1 MLCACKANCHT
12 YVAGFPVGQQIPRH
26 LLPALLA
33 VECCFHCHG
42 KDWVL
47 QLWLPCALYPV
58 CFQNADGKGIL
69 NTRPCY
75 DSAPFA
81 ITEPGVD
88 KPQTAYTKVSAQ
100 RVADLAVHAAKTRHL
115 PLLDM
120 QPKQDTSLCC
130 TCSQNKTPPF
140 ALQLWASCSLCSDD
154 HASVVVQTSHAV
166 LEGTVSVMWRLKP

>member
-42 KDWVL
+42 KHWVL

-81 ITEPGVD
+81 FTEPGVD

-115 PLLDM
+115 PL
-120 QPKQDTSLCC
+120 P
-130 TCSQNKTPPF
+130 CSCGLR
-140 ALQLWASCSLCSDD
+140 AACVAMIMRLWWFRRA
-154 HASVVVQTSHAV
+154 HAV